1 MTHPGYSEFFKR
13 PLRTGTRIAT
23 AEDLAP
29 EPQRPTAAARCIERT
44 HGGPCHQQPD
54 FFRED
59 GRCYL
64 HGKLADR
71 LMESLNWGYGAASR
85 LATGRADG

>member
-44 HGGPCHQQPD
+44 HNGPCHMQPD
-54 FFRED
+54 FFRTD

-64 HGKLADR
+64 HGKYFDKLCDNHA
-71 LMESLNWGYGAASR
+71 G
-85 LATGRADG
+85 GRTP